1 MYRNAM
7 NDLYKWKAKKDK
19 KPLIIRGARQVGK
32 TWLMR
37 EFGRVAFKDMVLK
50 NINLKQH
57 NIMSRVSNQKQT
69 ETKPAIQTLILKAS
83 PRKWLGCVYISDQEA
98 TGQLIM
104 FLESQSGEFQGKFL
118 NRPIYVIQASCKSIL
133 EAALLTK
140 VQSVITL
147 TR

>member
-1 MYRNAM
+1 
-7 NDLYKWKAKKDK
+7 
-19 KPLIIRGARQVGK
+19 
-32 TWLMR
+32 
-37 EFGRVAFKDMVLK
+37 MVLK

-57 NIMSRVSNQKQT
+57 SIMSRVSNQKQP